1 MCAYS
6 LEESGDSG
14 VSCFMPPHKVVMK
27 VGVRKLQKLAET
39 PLIRIRQALEVPVEE
54 THQQRV
60 EFTRTA
66 AASPPQA
73 CVPATLAVI
82 C

>member
-1 MCAYS
+1 
-6 LEESGDSG
+6 
-14 VSCFMPPHKVVMK
+14 MK
-27 VGVRKLQKLAET
+27 VGIRKLQKLAET

-54 THQQRV
+54 SNQQRV

-73 CVPATLAVI
+73 CALVARDVI

>member
-1 MCAYS
+1 
-6 LEESGDSG
+6 
-14 VSCFMPPHKVVMK
+14 MK

-39 PLIRIRQALEVPVEE
+39 LLIRIRQALEVPVEE
-54 THQQRV
+54 THQQGV

-73 CVPATLAVI
+73 CVLVALAVF

>member
-6 LEESGDSG
+6 LEESGHCG
-14 VSCFMPPHKVVMK
+14 VGCFMPPHKVVMK
-27 VGVRKLQKLAET
+27 VGVGKFQKLAES

-54 THQQRV
+54 SDQQRV
-60 EFTRTA
+60 EFTSTA

-73 CVPATLAVI
+73 CMLAALAVF